1 MLDVDCDS
9 LSLTMASLSLQI
21 LDVKQCLVAVNWL
34 CRNPQAPQSS
44 DSAAWDRPKRFWTDL
59 DQLTLVHAAA

>member
-1 MLDVDCDS
+1 
-9 LSLTMASLSLQI
+9 MASLSLQI